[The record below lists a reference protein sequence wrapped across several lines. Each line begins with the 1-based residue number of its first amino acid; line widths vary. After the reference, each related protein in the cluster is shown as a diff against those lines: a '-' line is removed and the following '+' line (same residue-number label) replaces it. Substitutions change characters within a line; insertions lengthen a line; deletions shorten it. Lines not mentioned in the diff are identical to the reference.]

1 MLKISKRISTI
12 VFIVLVFIIIVSNA
26 YNFIQEALQ
35 FKEDNE
41 SKARENLSALIKWSE
56 NEGKEELIYA
66 KNLSKENYNQEKVT
80 QMIIKNLKMIQ
91 ASIEDMKTLTI
102 YSFLDEDEELSRK
115 ASRIVLRLNMDTI
128 LYLLDNEK
136 TFIGHQTYVLFDKER
151 FDALEDFLFFLNTR
165 LEEDFLQKNDNDF
178 EIIEIVTYINLLIGL
193 DSAFANNMYL
203 RELSIAPIC
212 DLNNP
217 KTIAILNGIEK
228 INIAV
233 DRYINLINSKIKF
246 IAYKD
251 NYLKMKIENINNNY
265 PKLKLG
271 QKQINQLNILQS
283 KLKECTNE

>member
-12 VFIVLVFIIIVSNA
+12 IVLIFIIIVSSA
-26 YNFIQEALQ
+26 YDFIHEALK
-35 FKEDNE
+35 FKEENE

-56 NEGKEELIYA
+56 NEGKEELEYA
-66 KNLSKENYNQEKVT
+66 KNLSKETYNQEKVT

-91 ASIEDMKTLTI
+91 AGIEDIRILTI
-102 YSFLDEDEELSRK
+102 YSFIDEDEELSRK
-115 ASRIVLRLNMDTI
+115 ASQIILRLNMDII

-136 TFIGHQTYVLFDKER
+136 TFIGHQTYFLFDKER
-151 FDALEDFLFFLNTR
+151 FDALEDFLFFLNTH
-165 LEEDFLQKNDNDF
+165 LEEDFLQKDDNDF

-193 DSAFANNMYL
+193 DGAFVNNMYL
-203 RELSIAPIC
+203 EELSIAPIC

-228 INIAV
+228 IGIAV

-246 IAYKD
+246 IAHKD
-251 NYLKMKIENINNNY
+251 DYLKMKIENINNNY

-271 QKQINQLNILQS
+271 QKQINQLNAIQN
-283 KLKECTNE
+283 KLKECKQ

>member
-12 VFIVLVFIIIVSNA
+12 VFIVLVFIAVVSSV
-26 YNFIQEALQ
+26 YEFIHEALK

-56 NEGKEELIYA
+56 NEGKEELEYA
-66 KNLSKENYNQEKVT
+66 KKLNKETYNQEKVT

-91 ASIEDMKTLTI
+91 TSIEDMQILTF
-102 YSFLDEDEELSRK
+102 YGFADEDEELSRK
-115 ASRIVLRLNMDTI
+115 ASQIVLRLNMDII

-136 TFIGHQTYVLFDKER
+136 TFIGHQTYFLFDKER
-151 FDALEDFLFFLNTR
+151 FKIFEDFLFFLNAR
-165 LEEDFLQKNDNDF
+165 LEEDFLKKNDNDF

-193 DSAFANNMYL
+193 DGAFANNMYL

-228 INIAV
+228 IDIAV

-251 NYLKMKIENINNNY
+251 DYLKIKIENINNNY

-271 QKQINQLNILQS
+271 QKQINELKSIQS
-283 KLKECTNE
+283 KLKECKK

>member
-56 NEGKEELIYA
+56 NEGKEELEYA
-66 KNLSKENYNQEKVT
+66 KNLNKENYNQEKVT

-91 ASIEDMKTLTI
+91 ASIEDVRILTI

-136 TFIGHQTYVLFDKER
+136 TFIGHQTYFLFDKER
-151 FDALEDFLFFLNTR
+151 FKVFEDFLFFLNTY
-165 LEEDFLQKNDNDF
+165 LEEDFLKKNDNDF

-271 QKQINQLNILQS
+271 QKQINQLNTLQS

>member
-12 VFIVLVFIIIVSNA
+12 VFIVLVFIAVVSSV
-26 YNFIQEALQ
+26 YEFIHEALK

-56 NEGKEELIYA
+56 NEGKEELEYA
-66 KNLSKENYNQEKVT
+66 KKLNKETYNQEKVT

-91 ASIEDMKTLTI
+91 TSIEDMQILTF
-102 YSFLDEDEELSRK
+102 YGFADEDEELSRK
-115 ASRIVLRLNMDTI
+115 ASQIVLRLNMDII

-136 TFIGHQTYVLFDKER
+136 TFIGHQTYFLFDKER
-151 FDALEDFLFFLNTR
+151 FKIFEDFLFFLNAR
-165 LEEDFLQKNDNDF
+165 LEEDFLKKNDNDF

-193 DSAFANNMYL
+193 DGAFANNMYL

-228 INIAV
+228 IDIAV

-251 NYLKMKIENINNNY
+251 DYLKVKIENINNNY

-271 QKQINQLNILQS
+271 QKQINELKSIQS
-283 KLKECTNE
+283 KLKECKQ

>member
-12 VFIVLVFIIIVSNA
+12 VFIILVFIAVVSSV
-26 YNFIQEALQ
+26 YEFIHEALK

-56 NEGKEELIYA
+56 NEGKEELEYA
-66 KNLSKENYNQEKVT
+66 KKLNKETYNQEKVT

-91 ASIEDMKTLTI
+91 TSIEDMQILTF
-102 YSFLDEDEELSRK
+102 YGFADEDEELSRK
-115 ASRIVLRLNMDTI
+115 ASQIVLRLNMDII

-136 TFIGHQTYVLFDKER
+136 TFINHQTYFLFDKER
-151 FDALEDFLFFLNTR
+151 FKIFEDFLFFLNAR
-165 LEEDFLQKNDNDF
+165 LEEDFLKKNDNDF
-178 EIIEIVTYINLLIGL
+178 EIIEIATYINLLIGL
-193 DSAFANNMYL
+193 DGAFANNMYL

-251 NYLKMKIENINNNY
+251 DYLKMKIENINNNY

-271 QKQINQLNILQS
+271 QKQINELKSIQS
-283 KLKECTNE
+283 KLKECKQ

>member
-41 SKARENLSALIKWSE
+41 NKARENLSALIKWSK
-56 NEGKEELIYA
+56 NEGKEELEYA
-66 KNLSKENYNQEKVT
+66 KNLSKENYNQEKIT

-91 ASIEDMKTLTI
+91 ASIEDIRTLTI

-136 TFIGHQTYVLFDKER
+136 TFIGHQTYFLFDKER
-151 FDALEDFLFFLNTR
+151 FKVFEDFLFFLNTR
-165 LEEDFLQKNDNDF
+165 LEEDFLKKNDNDF

-193 DSAFANNMYL
+193 DGAFVNNMYL

-228 INIAV
+228 INITV

-246 IAYKD
+246 INYKD
-251 NYLKMKIENINNNY
+251 DYLKMKIENINNNY

-271 QKQINQLNILQS
+271 QKQINQLN
-283 KLKECTNE
+283 T

>member
-1 MLKISKRISTI
+1 MLKISKRISII
-12 VFIVLVFIIIVSNA
+12 VFIVLVFIIIASNA

-35 FKEDNE
+35 FKEANE
-41 SKARENLSALIKWSE
+41 NKARENLSALIKWSE
-56 NEGKEELIYA
+56 NEGKEELEYA
-66 KNLSKENYNQEKVT
+66 KNLSKENYNQEKAT

-91 ASIEDMKTLTI
+91 ASIEDIRTLTI

-115 ASRIVLRLNMDTI
+115 ASRIVLRINMDII

-136 TFIGHQTYVLFDKER
+136 TFIGHKTYFLFDKER
-151 FDALEDFLFFLNTR
+151 FKVFEDFLFFLNTR
-165 LEEDFLQKNDNDF
+165 LEEDFLKKNDNDF

-193 DSAFANNMYL
+193 DGAFANNMYL

-251 NYLKMKIENINNNY
+251 DYLKMKIENINNNY
-265 PKLKLG
+265 PKLRLG
-271 QKQINQLNILQS
+271 QKQINKLKSIQS
-283 KLKECTNE
+283 KLKECKQ